1 MESGSSSSMSEV
13 SEVNG
18 VGMVELYE
26 VGLGEV
32 VLAGT
37 IELKMAV
44 PNDGVGSTSEL
55 VDML

>member
-1 MESGSSSSMSEV
+1 MSEV

-44 PNDGVGSTSEL
+44 PNDGVGNTSEL